1 MKFELW
7 LAFVAAY
14 SVISLIPG
22 PSVFMVTGQ
31 ALTRGL
37 RAAMLCVV
45 GDIVG
50 GFFLIALSL
59 FGVGAILAASAEL
72 FQIVKWAGVLY
83 MAYLGYQQIK
93 DARSRPATAFS
104 ETEKGADFES
114 MKAGFLIGILNPKA
128 IMFYVAFLS
137 QFLDPD
143 GDPVA
148 QLAILVVTS
157 TIVVGVILTGYAVF
171 ASKARTAFQSERARK
186 SIGYVGGGFL
196 LGGSVL
202 IATTR

>member
-7 LAFVAAY
+7 LAFIATY

-22 PSVFMVTGQ
+22 PSVFMVTSQ
-31 ALTRGL
+31 ALTLGL
-37 RAAMLCVV
+37 KAAILCIV

-93 DARSRPATAFS
+93 DAKHDTALEFS
-104 ETEKGADFES
+104 EKKRNIRSAS
-114 MKAGFLIGILNPKA
+114 IRVGFLVGILNPKA
-128 IMFYVAFLS
+128 IIFYVAFLS
-137 QFLDPD
+137 QFLDSESEPLMQF
-143 GDPVA
+143 VI
-148 QLAILVVTS
+148 LAATS
-157 TIVVGVILTGYAVF
+157 TIVVGVILTGYALL
-171 ASKARTAFQSERARK
+171 ASKARAAFQSARARK
-186 SIGYVGGGFL
+186 GFGYTGGGFL
-196 LGGSVL
+196 LGGSL
-202 IATTR
+202 LMATTR